1 MPKPNTLLCTIGVS
15 LFYPNLSNL
24 AKEAQTDPILCGLAG
39 AYSEAV
45 RDQQRR
51 IDAESERRVP
61 HEKWEEVGTLLYD
74 MNPTARLCGAEINS
88 VTDLVGQ
95 GSIEQDRLHLFHSDT
110 DDGEAIAKVLESYF
124 TLIGWNVNIH
134 RVEGLRDDAP
144 DKFRTQGLRNLA
156 KLFGEQVREARR
168 EHRLCAINA
177 TGGYKAQ
184 IAIAVLMGQALDIPV
199 YYKHERFNA
208 IIPFPPMPVALDFSL
223 WERASGMFTVLAKGD
238 ACEPWERFKDDLDE
252 HWDERFEPLVNRV
265 SMDGKD
271 YLELS
276 ATGQIFH
283 ETFRSRFQELKA
295 TNLPLKAKS
304 HEKEPPKLG
313 THAYNQAREPIL
325 RFLKRVT
332 ELPYVRYCHTTYWNP
347 DLPESTRFRMSG
359 GKIQGIYSNGSW
371 CVKFEVFTT
380 ATDPDQ
386 SPVVVA
392 DLNDWLDT

>member
-24 AKEAQTDPILCGLAG
+24 AKETQTDPILCKLAA
-39 AYSEAV
+39 AYSAAV
-45 RDQQRR
+45 KERERR
-51 IDAESERRVP
+51 INEKSECRVP
-61 HEKWEEVGTLLYD
+61 DREWEKLGTLLHPVQ
-74 MNPTARLCGAEINS
+74 PTDRLCGAEINS

-95 GSIEQDRLHLFHSDT
+95 GSIEHDRLHLFHSDT

-124 TLIGWNVNIH
+124 TRTFRNVNIH

-238 ACEPWERFKDDLDE
+238 ACEPWERFKDD
-252 HWDERFEPLVNRV
+252 WDERFEPLVNRV
-265 SMDGKD
+265 PMDDGKD

-295 TNLPLKAKS
+295 TNLPLKAKPDQ
-304 HEKEPPKLG
+304 KETPKLG
-313 THAYNQAREPIL
+313 DHAYNQARKPII
-325 RFLKRVT
+325 RFLEKVT

-347 DLPESTRFRMSG
+347 DLPESTRFRMSDG
-359 GKIQGIYSNGSW
+359 EIQGIYSNKSW
-371 CVKFEVFTT
+371 CVKFRVVTT
-380 ATDPDQ
+380 ATTQDQ
-386 SPVVVA
+386 LPVVVA